1 MATENTPL
9 ILPGPLVPEN
19 AACESKATIPLS
31 RVLTQPYEDPHNES
45 GELAVA
51 VLSAN
56 TTDPVS
62 SIDMQHGNVQS
73 SPLIPVLTQIAEQE
87 ERQRIDPESIIE
99 KASDRQAPVSG
110 KPDDVD
116 LEQQGSS
123 GQGPA
128 KPAEVRDPRTSTTF
142 NASLSLATYSNA
154 AGDILL
160 NHVYQATDVEMLF
173 TPGVANPEEAEFEID
188 SSPIESSS
196 SESTSDSSS
205 LEDSDDDY
213 EMLDPEE
220 QARRLMQEDGDGGSD
235 EEHGKKGT
243 AHGPLRTL
251 NEIPDED
258 VPIPDVEIASE
269 MKLEEL
275 GCVETIVG
283 NVILIKGKV
292 SGEYQVLETGSVLCL
307 EDRVVIGVIAETL
320 GRVQQPLYSVQFRNA
335 AAVAEIGI
343 TKSSRIYYVDNFST
357 FVFTQSLKAFKGSD
371 ASNIY
376 DEEVGDDEMEFSDD
390 EAEAAYKKNKNMQK
404 QAKRQ
409 ERIAPGNPSPH
420 AFQKSK
426 LYRERSEQASEL
438 NYDESGAPLRNESN
452 GDGELYTPLARPA
465 NLHTMLPPRPITFEG
480 RGGHGDSPRSG
491 NRGRGGRNRGHGRYE
506 KGGRVPETHR
516 DRYSNGTN
524 STIQGRQ
531 RPSSYSPNTQ
541 TTPMPSL
548 PSPCFIPTFNSADP
562 QSPHASTFDHSQNH
576 QYHQNYQPQSP
587 QSHQPYGQRRL
598 SQQGQ
603 YQSTFNLPP
612 QMQQYQQPYSP
623 SYPTQGQYSPQ
634 YAAYPPF
641 PPSPSSSIPP
651 GAFVNPAFF
660 NNSFQAPI
668 SHRLPQPNPEHGSNI
683 AFKAAQDRLNLLKQL
698 SQDTNPLS

>member
-1 MATENTPL
+1 M
-9 ILPGPLVPEN
+9 
-19 AACESKATIPLS
+19 
-31 RVLTQPYEDPHNES
+31 
-45 GELAVA
+45 A

-56 TTDPVS
+56 MAGPVS
-62 SIDMQHGNVQS
+62 STGTKHGKVQS
-73 SPLIPVLTQIAEQE
+73 SPLIAALTQIAEQE
-87 ERQRIDPESIIE
+87 ELQRIDFESTIK
-99 KASDRQAPVSG
+99 KASDCRAPFPG

-116 LEQQGSS
+116 LEQQGNS
-123 GQGPA
+123 GQISA

-142 NASLSLATYSNA
+142 SASLPLATYSNA
-154 AGDILL
+154 AGGVLL
-160 NHVYQATDVEMLF
+160 NHVCQATDVEMLSI
-173 TPGVANPEEAEFEID
+173 PRVANRETEFEID
-188 SSPIESSS
+188 SSPIESLS

-258 VPIPDVEIASE
+258 IPIPDVEIASE
-269 MKLEEL
+269 MRLEEL

-292 SGEYQVLETGSVLCL
+292 SGEYQVLETGSLLCL

-320 GRVQQPLYSVQFRNA
+320 GRVQQPLYSVRFRNA

-343 TKSSRIYYVDNFST
+343 TKSSRIYYVDDFST

-376 DEEVGDDEMEFSDD
+376 DEEVSDDEIEFSDD
-390 EAEAAYKKNKNMQK
+390 EAEAAYKKSKSMAK

-409 ERIAPGNPSPH
+409 ERMAPSNPSPH
-420 AFQKSK
+420 AFQRNK

-438 NYDESGAPLRNESN
+438 NYDDSGAPLRNERH
-452 GDGELYTPLARPA
+452 GDGELYRPLARPA
-465 NLHTMLPPRPITFEG
+465 NLHTKLPPRPITFEG
-480 RGGHGDSPRSG
+480 HGGQRAFPRGG
-491 NRGRGGRNRGHGRYE
+491 NRGRGGHNRGYGRYE
-506 KGGRVPETHR
+506 KGGRVQETYR
-516 DRYSNGTN
+516 DRPSNGTN
-524 STIQGRQ
+524 DTIQSRQ

-541 TTPMPSL
+541 TTPIPSL
-548 PSPCFIPTFNSADP
+548 PSPSFIPTFHSAGP

-587 QSHQPYGQRRL
+587 QSHQPYDQRRL
-598 SQQGQ
+598 SQQAQ

-612 QMQQYQQPYSP
+612 QMQQYQQSYGP
-623 SYPTQGQYSPQ
+623 SYLTQGQYSPQ
-634 YAAYPPF
+634 YATYPPF

-668 SHRLPQPNPEHGSNI
+668 DHGLPQQNPESDSNM

-698 SQDTNPLS
+698 SQDSALRP